1 MGYVAYYTAA
11 GTTVGG
17 AAGLTVSS
25 NTTGA
30 TITVNSTLNATGEIT
45 AYSSDKRLKTNVK
58 SIDNAAEKVLKLT
71 GITYT
76 WNELA
81 NRLVGYDTSKRVAGL
96 FAQDVEAVLPEAVKL
111 APFDTDE
118 NENSKSGENYLT
130 IQYEKLIPL
139 LVEAIKDQQQQIGEL
154 RELVNSLSNR

>member
-1 MGYVAYYTAA
+1 MGYVAYYTGA

-17 AAGLTVSS
+17 AAGLTVSAG
-25 NTTGA
+25 TTGA
-30 TITVNSTLNATGEIT
+30 TFTVNSTLNATGEIT

-139 LVEAIKDQQQQIGEL
+139 LVEAIKDQQQQISEL
-154 RELVNSLSNR
+154 QDRVTALSNR